1 LACDAR
7 QTRSRL
13 VAGAPRPAA
22 PPTARARHRQVSPG
36 LVVAG
41 GRATFNGTPL
51 MTPRGYVTLP
61 REITDGSEIH

>member
-1 LACDAR
+1 MLLAAMCSPAPCL
-7 QTRSRL
+7 TRATR
-13 VAGAPRPAA
+13 APRER
-22 PPTARARHRQVSPG
+22 PPPQVSPG

-61 REITDGSEIH
+61 PAITDGSEIH